1 MTITQAHRGAS
12 QYDFGN
18 ICTYRYFFILCE
30 YLANKRDKDGNIAS
44 YVGLF
49 EIGIAGTLYDID
61 GELVRYGFGLGNID
75 TYGSVTI
82 IYNDRHDRIKA
93 VADVMA
99 FSYREVDGVWDET
112 VRTMDYT
119 ITKRDS
125 YGNWIERQ
133 CAYMGSTTN
142 ETRVITYYDTVP
154 KPSKR

>member
-1 MTITQAHRGAS
+1 MTIIQAHRGAS
-12 QYDFGN
+12 QY
-18 ICTYRYFFILCE
+18 
-30 YLANKRDKDGNIAS
+30 
-44 YVGLF
+44 
-49 EIGIAGTLYDID
+49 
-61 GELVRYGFGLGNID
+61 
-75 TYGSVTI
+75 
-82 IYNDRHDRIKA
+82 
-93 VADVMA
+93 
-99 FSYREVDGVWDET
+99 DGVWDET